1 MLDITTLIL
10 VLAVTSVVSVVGLLV
25 ASLLNRQV
33 VAIHY
38 WAGGLAVFVFGL
50 LLQVS
55 SPPLPL
61 WLSAVVITQA
71 YLVIWWGTRVYRLA
85 RRAGPVVGVMLLTLL
100 AQGVVFF
107 LLRDSL
113 RFSVIFHSVLVV
125 AFSALI
131 VREVWQLGLAQ
142 RALVWVWGGLWLT
155 HALVYLRRAILYL
168 FNADFI
174 AAETLQDAATV
185 EAINYVEGIAFIYG
199 YSLLCVIFT
208 TLRLQEKLRHQ
219 ASRDPLTNLLNRRAF
234 EEAANP
240 LLAAV
245 QRGGPPVSILL
256 LDLDHFKMVND
267 TYGHKVGDQV
277 LKAFAQQ
284 LHASARIGDLA
295 CRLGGEEFALLLA
308 DADLA
313 QATRVAERL
322 RKTWQQQTLKLSG
335 SQIQSTVSIGISQA
349 SGAAQESL
357 YTLLDQADR
366 SLYQAKQAGR
376 DQVVVAREAATSAA
390 ATVELPAG

>member
-10 VLAVTSVVSVVGLLV
+10 VLAVTSVVSIIGLLV
-25 ASLLNRQV
+25 ASQLNRQV
-33 VAIHY
+33 TAIHY
-38 WAGGLAVFVFGL
+38 WAGGLAVFVLGL
-50 LLQVS
+50 ILQAI

-61 WLSAVVITQA
+61 WLSAVIITQA
-71 YLVIWWGTRVYRLA
+71 YLVIWWGTRVYRLQQS
-85 RRAGPVVGVMLLTLL
+85 AGPVVSVMLLTLVT
-100 AQGVVFF
+100 QGLIFF

-113 RFSVIFHSVLVV
+113 RFSVIFHSALVV
-125 AFSALI
+125 FFSALV
-131 VREVWQLGLAQ
+131 VREVWRLGLVQ
-142 RALVWVWGGLWLT
+142 RALVWVWTGLWLM
-155 HALVYLRRAILYL
+155 HALVYLRRAVLYL
-168 FNADFI
+168 FNEGFI
-174 AAETLQDAATV
+174 AAETLQDAVTV

-245 QRGGPPVSILL
+245 QRGAPPLSILL
-256 LDLDHFKMVND
+256 LDLDHFKTVND
-267 TYGHKVGDQV
+267 NHGHKVGDQV
-277 LKAFAQQ
+277 LKAFARQ

-308 DADLA
+308 DADAA
-313 QATRVAERL
+313 QATLVAERL
-322 RKTWQQQTLKLSG
+322 RKQWQQQSLSLSG
-335 SQIQSTVSIGISQA
+335 SQIQSSVSIGVSQA
-349 SGAAQESL
+349 SGAMGESL
-357 YTLLDQADR
+357 YSLLDRADR

-376 DQVVVAREAATSAA
+376 NQVVAAPADTTSL
-390 ATVELPAG
+390 ATTAGSPAD